1 MSSSAQKHKQSI
13 TDLLT
18 IMEALR
24 TPETGC
30 PWDVEQTFKT
40 IAPYTIEEAYEV
52 ADAIERAD
60 FEDLKEELGDLLLQV
75 VYHAQMARED
85 GYFTFEDVVH
95 GIASKMIRR
104 HPHVFGS
111 DEERA
116 NFNAEGFWERIKSEE
131 KSGKSS
137 DEKSV
142 LDGVPLS
149 LPALVRAIKLQNK
162 AARVGFDWPDMEPV
176 LEKIR
181 EEIGELEDAT
191 SLENPSREKIAEEYG
206 DLLFVVANLGRHLQ
220 IEPEDALRRANAKF
234 IRRFGQV
241 EKLLQAKG
249 KTPDQSDLKEMDALW
264 DEVKAGEAE
273 DSS

>member
-1 MSSSAQKHKQSI
+1 MR
-13 TDLLT
+13 LT
-18 IMEALR
+18 R
-24 TPETGC
+24 QG
-30 PWDVEQTFKT
+30 
-40 IAPYTIEEAYEV
+40 
-52 ADAIERAD
+52 
-60 FEDLKEELGDLLLQV
+60 
-75 VYHAQMARED
+75 
-85 GYFTFEDVVH
+85 
-95 GIASKMIRR
+95 RR
-104 HPHVFGS
+104 HRFS
-111 DEERA
+111 
-116 NFNAEGFWERIKSEE
+116 NAEGFWERIKSQE

-220 IEPEDALRRANAKF
+220 IEPEDALRRANTKF

-273 DSS
+273 NSS

>member
-1 MSSSAQKHKQSI
+1 MSSTPPETKKSI
-13 TDLLT
+13 TELLE

-24 TPETGC
+24 DPETGC
-30 PWDVEQTFKT
+30 PWDVEQTFET

-60 FEDLKEELGDLLLQV
+60 FADLKEELGDLLLQV

-85 GYFTFEDVVH
+85 GQFTFDDVVH
-95 GIASKMIRR
+95 GIATKMIRR

-116 NFNAEGFWERIKSEE
+116 KFNPDGFWERIKAEE
-131 KSGKSS
+131 KSGKFSAV
-137 DEKSV
+137 ESV
-142 LDGVPLS
+142 LEGVPLA

-176 LEKIR
+176 LDKIR
-181 EEIGELEDAT
+181 EEIGELEEAT
-191 SLENPSREKIAEEYG
+191 NLENPSHEKIAEEYG

-220 IEPEDALRRANAKF
+220 IEPEDALRRANTKF

-241 EKLLQAKG
+241 EALLKARG
-249 KTPDQSDLKEMDALW
+249 KTPEQSDLAEMDALW
-264 DEVKAGEAE
+264 DEVKAGEE
-273 DSS
+273 

>member
-24 TPETGC
+24 APETGC
-30 PWDVEQTFKT
+30 PWDVEQTFGS

-85 GYFTFEDVVH
+85 GHFTFEDVVH

-137 DEKSV
+137 AEKSV

-220 IEPEDALRRANAKF
+220 IEPEDALRRANTKF

-264 DEVKAGEAE
+264 DEVKAGETE
-273 DSS
+273 GSC

>member
-24 TPETGC
+24 APETGC
-30 PWDVEQTFKT
+30 PWDVEQTFGS

-85 GYFTFEDVVH
+85 GHFTFEDVVH

-137 DEKSV
+137 AEKSV

-176 LEKIR
+176 LDKIR

-220 IEPEDALRRANAKF
+220 IEPEDALRRANTKF

-264 DEVKAGEAE
+264 DQVKAGEAE
-273 DSS
+273 DSC